1 MPAYLAPRFIRNGD
15 IHIAYQ
21 VMGAGPIDL
30 VVVPGFMSHLELQ
43 WELDPQ
49 YRAWVRRLASFS
61 RLILFDNRGSGLSD
75 RDVGDSDLD
84 ERVDD
89 LRLVLDGV
97 GSMRCAVLGMAT
109 GGALA
114 IRFAQRHPE
123 RTSSLILCSG
133 FAGAQASEPAGVV
146 LPLDRMEALTDTAW
160 GLGKLLGMLAPSQKT
175 NPQAMARA
183 GRLERASLS
192 PRGARAVFA
201 QARRLD
207 TATSAHALRLP
218 TMVIHRSNDAV
229 VPVEFGRWLGQH
241 IDNAT
246 YVERLAEDHL
256 PWEGSSAEED
266 LDEIQQFLTGSKPDQ
281 DSDRFLATVFFSDIV
296 NSTGLLARQGDR
308 LWGETLARYY
318 EIMRETIKRFGGREI
333 DTSGDGFFVTFS
345 LPARA
350 VRCAAAACQA
360 LHALGIDIR
369 VGLHTGECQR
379 QGGSVVGIAVHTA
392 ARIMAMAQPGDV
404 MVSRTL
410 TDLVAGS
417 GLVFKDTGIHALR
430 NVPGEW
436 RLFRVDQDQ
445 VLAPPATVAAPAL
458 MMAAA

>member
-1 MPAYLAPRFIRNGD
+1 MTAYLAPKFIRNGD

-49 YRAWVRRLASFS
+49 YRAWVRRLASFA

-75 RDVGDSDLD
+75 RDVGDSDVD

-109 GGALA
+109 GSALA

-123 RTSSLILCSG
+123 RASSLILCSG
-133 FAGAQASEPAGVV
+133 FAAAQASEPVGAS
-146 LPLDRMEALTDTAW
+146 LPLDKMQALTDSAW
-160 GLGKLLGMLAPSQKT
+160 GLGKLLGMLAPSQQN
-175 NPQAMARA
+175 NPQALARA

-192 PRGARAVFA
+192 PRAARAVFA
-201 QARRLD
+201 QARHTD
-207 TATSAHALRLP
+207 VAASARTLQLP
-218 TMVIHRSNDAV
+218 TLVLHRSNDAV

-241 IDNAT
+241 IDNAV
-246 YVERLAEDHL
+246 YVERLADDHL

-266 LDEIQQFLTGSKPDQ
+266 LDEIQQFLTGAKPDQ
-281 DSDRFLATVFFSDIV
+281 DSDRFLATVFFTDIV
-296 NSTGLLARQGDR
+296 DSTGHLARVGDR
-308 LWGETLARYY
+308 QWGETLARYY
-318 EIMRETIKRFGGREI
+318 ELMRETIKRFGGREI

-350 VRCAAAACQA
+350 VRCAVAACQA
-360 LHALGIDIR
+360 VHALAIDIR
-369 VGLHTGECQR
+369 VGIHTGECQR

-392 ARIMAMAQPGDV
+392 ARIMAVAQPGDV
-404 MVSRTL
+404 VVSRTL

-417 GLVFKDTGIHALR
+417 GLAFEDSGIHVLR

-436 RLFRVDQDQ
+436 RLFRVEQTA
-445 VLAPPATVAAPAL
+445 LRAPDR
-458 MMAAA
+458 